1 MFFSGWDYI
10 YDSYPFL
17 FMHQG
22 HALFDT
28 DLNSFTSELGDEILE
43 MKKKTATLEKHLEK
57 RHTQVSLQGDSGPK
71 VQTVGDEVKI
81 EGYLFKRG
89 QNAFRTWNRRWFYLK
104 VRKRGRG
111 TSFQSEF

>member
-1 MFFSGWDYI
+1 
-10 YDSYPFL
+10 
-17 FMHQG
+17 
-22 HALFDT
+22 
-28 DLNSFTSELGDEILE
+28 

-57 RHTQVSLQGDSGPK
+57 RHTQVSLQGDSSPN

-104 VRKRGRG
+104 VCGRLC
-111 TSFQSEF
+111 TFFYEFVKLVLLSDN

>member
-1 MFFSGWDYI
+1 MFAFSGWDHFYRF
-10 YDSYPFL
+10 DPL
-17 FMHQG
+17 MPPQG
-22 HALFDT
+22 HALFDG
-28 DLNSFTSELGDEILE
+28 DLNNFTAELGDEILE

-57 RHTQVSLQGDSGPK
+57 RHTQVSLQGDAGPK

-104 VRKRGRG
+104 V
-111 TSFQSEF
+111 TIIF

>member
-1 MFFSGWDYI
+1 MI
-10 YDSYPFL
+10 YFDCFP
-17 FMHQG
+17 QG
-22 HALFDT
+22 HALFDG
-28 DLNSFTSELGDEILE
+28 DLNKFTSELGDEILE

-104 VRKRGRG
+104 VRGV
-111 TSFQSEF
+111 SFFTAENILTLGIF